1 MWLLNFLPDI
11 FFHIILL
18 IGLLGIAVS
27 FVLNFIPFVSTYR
40 VAIQAVAILL
50 TVAGV
55 WYEGGIAKDQEY
67 RAKIAEL
74 EKKVAVAEAKSHE
87 VNTVIETKIV
97 EKIKVVKENVY
108 INREI
113 IKEVAGGQLNAI
125 CTLPK
130 STISLHDSASRNE
143 VPDRAAATDGTPSNI
158 EASALLDTVV
168 QNYGACYENAIKVK
182 AWQEWYTKQ
191 KAIFESVK

>member
-143 VPDRAAATDGTPSNI
+143 VPDSTRGVDEG
-158 EASALLDTVV
+158 AS
-168 QNYGACYENAIKVK
+168 KVK
-182 AWQEWYTKQ
+182 LSGIAETVTTNYTTYYEVAEQLKSLQEWI
-191 KAIFESVK
+191 KAQQTIYNK

>member
-74 EKKVAVAEAKSHE
+74 EKKVAILKEWVDYLEAERKKTNDSKS
-87 VNTVIETKIV
+87 
-97 EKIKVVKENVY
+97 
-108 INREI
+108 
-113 IKEVAGGQLNAI
+113 
-125 CTLPK
+125 
-130 STISLHDSASRNE
+130 
-143 VPDRAAATDGTPSNI
+143 
-158 EASALLDTVV
+158 
-168 QNYGACYENAIKVK
+168 
-182 AWQEWYTKQ
+182 
-191 KAIFESVK
+191 